1 MKAAAASWTAAI
13 AEENTLK
20 VLVQELENELNPNFF
35 LNDNTN
41 SSKQEQQQQQ
51 RFIAKWE
58 IKLQCSPS
66 SKKTYSP
73 MRVKSRNFLTNI
85 S

>member
-1 MKAAAASWTAAI
+1 MEVAAASWTAAI
-13 AEENTLK
+13 VEENTLK

-41 SSKQEQQQQQ
+41 SSKQEQQQ